1 MDRMFVVKALK
12 YRPEDADTPPVAV
25 GDIDFSMVRLMQ
37 LSNGEA
43 TGVRANLEVA
53 DSSALNDLAR
63 YYAENTRIEWTFEIG
78 GSGGSFSVVLRWT
91 KFDRISGTMQVVRT
105 AVLRDLIR
113 EAEGRP
119 DTEDDSDDAPSS
131 TSASSPSPS
140 QSTETDP
147 EPGPAPP
154 NAPSS
159 SSPRSGDRSLV
170 QDVSSL
176 WPRLFGEDGE
186 PEAGR
191 SAS

>member
-12 YRPEDADTPPVAV
+12 YRPADTDTPPVAV
-25 GDIDFSMVRLMQ
+25 DDIGFSMVRLMQ
-37 LSNGEA
+37 LSNGKA

-53 DSSALNDLAR
+53 DPSALNDLAR

-113 EAEGRP
+113 EAEGQSDP
-119 DTEDDSDDAPSS
+119 KDDPDDAPS
-131 TSASSPSPS
+131 AAPAGSPAPV
-140 QSTETDP
+140 QSTEADREPDP
-147 EPGPAPP
+147 AAPT
-154 NAPSS
+154 APS

-170 QDVSSL
+170 QDVSAL
-176 WPRLFGEDGE
+176 WPRLFGEDDA
-186 PEAGR
+186 PKADR